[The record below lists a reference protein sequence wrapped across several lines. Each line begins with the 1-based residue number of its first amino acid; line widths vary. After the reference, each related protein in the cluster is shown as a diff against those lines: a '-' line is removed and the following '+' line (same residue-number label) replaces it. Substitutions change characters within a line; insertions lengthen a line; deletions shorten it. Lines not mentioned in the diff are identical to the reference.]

1 MRLRGVPVSIVSD
14 RDPRFTFTFWKSL
27 HKAMG
32 TKLNFSTAFHPQT
45 DWQSERTIQTL
56 EDMLRACILDFKGSW
71 DKYITLIEFSYNNS
85 YYATIDMALYKAL
98 YKRKCRFPVY
108 WEEVGERKLMGPQM
122 VQEANEGIE
131 IIREKMKVAQSRQKS
146 YADAK
151 RKDRKFMAGD
161 NVFLKVA
168 PMKRIMRFGKKG
180 KLSPRFIGPFEIL
193 ERIGE
198 LAYKLALPPAL
209 VRIHNVF
216 YVSML
221 RKYVHDATHVL
232 SYEPLQLQDDLTY
245 EEGPSQILERKEH
258 ELRSKKIPLV
268 KVFWRNHHTKNAN
281 WERDDELWVKY
292 PKLFTTEGM
301 SNFEDENFLKD
312 GRL

>member
-268 KVFWRNHHTKNAN
+268 KVSWRNHRTKNAN